1 MKGPQSIF
9 SYTTSFSSPINY
21 NLPGLKQQQQ
31 QQQQFLDPTAFLAT
45 LLQQI
50 ASKSTVSMPASCTVI
65 LIFNAM

>member
-21 NLPGLKQQQQ
+21 NLPGLKQK